1 MVAQA
6 LHRGHDV
13 AGDDHGAAG
22 GGVVPQDRL
31 DRLGGD
37 RVDGLEGLI
46 QDQDGGRVNHGAGQ
60 VDLLAHTRRVVGY
73 QGGSGIPQ
81 PQYLDQLSRP
91 GHDDVAL
98 EPAQESGVGD
108 ELKTV
113 ETVEGAQPVGQDP
126 QEGLGPLRLCPH
138 VNAMNEYLT
147 GVRSQ

>member
-1 MVAQA
+1 M
-6 LHRGHDV
+6 H
-13 AGDDHGAAG
+13 
-22 GGVVPQDRL
+22 
-31 DRLGGD
+31 
-37 RVDGLEGLI
+37 
-46 QDQDGGRVNHGAGQ
+46 HGAGQ
-60 VDLLAHTRRVVGY
+60 VDLLAHTRRVVGD

-81 PQYLDQLSRP
+81 PQYLDQLGRP

-98 EPAQESGVGD
+98 EPTQESGVGD

-126 QEGLGPLRLCPH
+126 QEGLGPLRLRPH

>member
-1 MVAQA
+1 MTALRSHVAPHQLGEALLEVRTGGDLLRRACGDNPAGIDDGHVVAQA

-46 QDQDGGRVNHGAGQ
+46 QDQNGGRVNHGAGQ

-98 EPAQESGVGD
+98 EP
-108 ELKTV
+108 
-113 ETVEGAQPVGQDP
+113 
-126 QEGLGPLRLCPH
+126 R
-138 VNAMNEYLT
+138 
-147 GVRSQ
+147 RSPE